1 MDLDIF
7 SQCPTF
13 KSIRHIAT
21 TYIDSNIRK
30 HLESLGLVN
39 PEYQLEYDLI
49 SLSEKYRLPFNP
61 QHFQSLS
68 QPSVQTVEFELDS
81 LSHDSRIVFKLK
93 ARNLLDRND
102 VVATSVLDL
111 LDEKLHLREGSF
123 RLLMWLNDFV
133 DEKNR
138 YQSYG
143 RFICL
148 CRGRPGYVLLKVS
161 GGQSIV
167 WYYEFCITQIL

>member
-1 MDLDIF
+1 M
-7 SQCPTF
+7 
-13 KSIRHIAT
+13 
-21 TYIDSNIRK
+21 
-30 HLESLGLVN
+30 ESLGLVN

-49 SLSEKYRLPFNP
+49 SLSEKYRLPFDP

-143 RFICL
+143 RFNCSFIGGRVEICWRFVEGKQVGRIVLVLVDKMILFFVFKRL
-148 CRGRPGYVLLKVS
+148 CKVIS
-161 GGQSIV
+161 QVNVG
-167 WYYEFCITQIL
+167 